1 MSLFLKNNLTLPII
15 LSLTLG
21 LMPYFPQP
29 HILGKLKWV
38 IGGGNGM
45 TFIDWADLLWHSF
58 PFVWLIFVIIF
69 KIKNLQK

>member
-21 LMPYFPQP
+21 LMPF
-29 HILGKLKWV
+29 LGKLKWV

>member
-1 MSLFLKNNLTLPII
+1 
-15 LSLTLG
+15 
-21 LMPYFPQP
+21 MPYFPQP